1 MKQTLLF
8 LSVAA
13 ALSSCQNDKQ
23 APEPSED
30 IAALREQFHGKYQL
44 LSATS
49 NQAVD
54 LNGDGQASANLV
66 EEIPALVESN
76 VEVRI
81 GRFPLKEDYIG
92 FIDQSWQTQ
101 FLVPVRGYSD
111 SLVVGGFVNAMTHRS
126 FTFNAARTQLLT
138 EQLPTVAN
146 DQYPAP
152 VSIMV
157 VNSEELVVV
166 TNRTVFVHSTW
177 QPVRITARYKRYT
190 KIT

>member
-1 MKQTLLF
+1 MKQTLLL

-13 ALSSCQNDKQ
+13 ALSSCQNDQ
-23 APEPSED
+23 QVPEPSED
-30 IAALREQFHGKYQL
+30 IAALREQFQGKYQL

-54 LNGDGQASANLV
+54 LNGDGQPSVNLV
-66 EEIPALVESN
+66 AKVPTLVESD

-81 GRFPLKEDYIG
+81 GHFPLQEDYVG

-101 FLVPVRGYSD
+101 YLTPVRGYPD
-111 SLVVGGFVNAMTHRS
+111 SLVVGGFVNALTHLS
-126 FTFNAARTQLLT
+126 FNFNAARTQLLP
-138 EQLPTVAN
+138 EQLPRVAN

-152 VSIMV
+152 VSITV
-157 VNSEELVVV
+157 VNAEELLVV
-166 TNRTVFVHSTW
+166 TDRTVFVHSTW
-177 QPVRITARYKRYT
+177 QPVRITVRYKRYT